1 MIKIS
6 SLISVLNKNN
16 SNFFTGV
23 PDSVLKELSFELQS
37 KSKKSHIIASNEGSA
52 VSIGI
57 GHYLSTKKI
66 PCIYMQNS
74 GLSNALNPL
83 ISIAHPKVYAIPLI
97 LIIGWRGSPKIKDE
111 PQHNVKGKITEKLL
125 KLLNIKY
132 TIIRSYKDLKKFDK
146 QIKNAKKNKSI
157 VACLIEKDTLEKNNK
172 KINKKDFFKVDKE
185 NFFKVLLEILDNKSK
200 DTYKLNKTIFLKTLL
215 ELINRNTKIISSTG
229 YNSREIMYLR
239 NKYKINNGKDF
250 YLVGGMGH
258 TASVALGYS
267 MSSKK
272 KVICIDGDGSFL
284 MHLGSIKTAG
294 TFGPSNFKYI
304 ILNNNSHDSVGGQNT
319 YANSINFEKLSKSLG
334 FQSFYCIK
342 NQKNLKNKI
351 KAFLSN
357 KKLAFLE
364 VKVSNSKIKN
374 LPRPLDL
381 IKIKNLF
388 MT

>member
-6 SLISVLNKNN
+6 SLISVLKKNN

-157 VACLIEKDTLEKNNK
+157 VACLVEKDTLEKNNK

-185 NFFKVLLEILDNKSK
+185 NFFKVLLETLDNKS
-200 DTYKLNKTIFLKTLL
+200 
-215 ELINRNTKIISSTG
+215 KIISSTG
-229 YNSREIMYLR
+229 YNSREIMYIR
-239 NKYKINNGKDF
+239 NKYQLKKSKDF
-250 YLVGGMGH
+250 YMVGGMGH
-258 TASVALGYS
+258 TSSVALGYS
-267 MSSKK
+267 LSTNKK
-272 KVICIDGDGSFL
+272 TICIDGDGSFL

-294 TFGPSNFKYI
+294 NFANKNFKYI
-304 ILNNNSHDSVGGQNT
+304 LLNNNTHDSVGGQST
-319 YANSINFEKLSKSLG
+319 YVKNIDLENLSKSLG
-334 FQSFYCIK
+334 FKRFYRI
-342 NQKNLKNKI
+342 NDNKNLKKRL
-351 KAFLSN
+351 KKFLSGN
-357 KKLAFLE
+357 SLNFLE
-364 VKVSNSKIKN
+364 VKVTNSKIKN
-374 LPRPLDL
+374 LPRPKNL
-381 IKIKNLF
+381 INIKNQF
-388 MT
+388 MK